1 MDLVQISYFLTTSVL
16 LTFAPGPDILYVL
29 AQSMSFG
36 KKAGIVTALGLVSGV
51 FIHVTLTAL
60 GVAAIIKESPLLFQ
74 FIQYA
79 GAAYLLFLAYKT
91 LQEDTLILTAE
102 NKQKTSFA
110 LYRQGFYMSL
120 LNPKLIIFFLAFFP
134 QFINQEQDNQ
144 ILQIFILGIIFVL
157 QALLIF
163 TLISVFADF
172 FSKNIRNEKFLKGM
186 KYTKAILLFIIAL
199 SLFFFV
205 TS

>member
-1 MDLVQISYFLTTSVL
+1 MDIVQIGYFLTTSIL
-16 LTFAPGPDILYVL
+16 LTLAPGPDILYVL

-36 KKAGIVTALGLVSGV
+36 KISGIVTALGLVSGV

-79 GAAYLLFLAYKT
+79 GAAYLIYLAYKT
-91 LQEDTLILTAE
+91 LQENNFTLNQE
-102 NKQKTSFA
+102 SKQKENFA

-134 QFINQEQDNQ
+134 QFINRQHDHQ
-144 ILQIFILGIIFVL
+144 ILQVFILGIIFVL
-157 QALLIF
+157 QALAIF
-163 TLISVFADF
+163 SLVSVFADF
-172 FSKNIRNEKFLKGM
+172 FSKNMRNQKFLKIM
-186 KYTKAILLFIIAL
+186 NYSKALFLFVIAL
-199 SLFFFV
+199 SLLFIH
-205 TS
+205 